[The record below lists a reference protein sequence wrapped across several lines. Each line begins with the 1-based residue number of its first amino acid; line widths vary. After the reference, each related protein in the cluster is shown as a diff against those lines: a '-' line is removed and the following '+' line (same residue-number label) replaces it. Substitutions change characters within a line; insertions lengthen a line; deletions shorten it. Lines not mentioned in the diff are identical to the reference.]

1 MRDVPGL
8 PSAAGREQVRE
19 QVWILLSDQALD
31 QDVEP
36 LEVAFA
42 RAQAMSDYT
51 RDEVEAIWRYE
62 VLPAVWI
69 NLIQIAGEWVG
80 FDREWLLK
88 RIHKARGRFWNR
100 PHLLGRLLYWIR
112 MRSYGRTD

>member
-1 MRDVPGL
+1 MRDVHGL

-31 QDVEP
+31 QDIDP
-36 LEVAFA
+36 LEVAFQ
-42 RAQAMSDYT
+42 RAQAQSDYT
-51 RDEVEAIWRYE
+51 REEIETIWRYE

-69 NLIQIAGEWVG
+69 NLIQLAGEWSG

-88 RIHKARGRFWNR
+88 RIHRARQRPWNR
-100 PHLLGRLLYWIR
+100 PHLLGKFLYWLR
-112 MRSYGRTD
+112 MRSYGSTD